1 MRSIPLRLCSLL
13 LCCLLISHCSQ
24 AQEAAAADSMKKAFE
39 KAVTPEEKVYTLD
52 MLSRIMMNVNQVS
65 AEEYGKL
72 LIRIA
77 EESRDR
83 KLMFKAYLSNG
94 DRCSYFANQKKYSD
108 RAIEFYNK
116 ALELARQ
123 NRMSKKTGE
132 AQLHLSAI
140 YLMLPDQEK
149 ALSYATQAFSLIST
163 LSDDSLLAEA
173 HNTYGRV
180 YMAKNENILA
190 LRNFLSALRIAEN
203 IPNNSLI
210 RDCYMNLSKFYESI
224 DDYEKAID
232 YMNNA
237 FKKLDESPDKNVP
250 YQRVIIINGIGNL
263 YAQKKNYDIAISY
276 FERSIRM
283 ADSLKFST
291 LKVPGYISLL
301 NQYLRI
307 DEPQKALDYLNS
319 PAGTNLK
326 QYLTNFGMASVIDQA
341 YGVIYTEK
349 GQFDSARVFL
359 EKARPM
365 FENSTNENT
374 KVSFYGQLATFYRK
388 SGDRKNAIDYY
399 RKVIS
404 FSEKNGLLEN
414 VKRASQL
421 LDSMFMAAG
430 DYTQSGIY
438 KAQYY
443 RYKDSIETLKREKE
457 LTQVE
462 AEDEEQRLAKAAR
475 EAAEQKNRRN
485 NIQYLGIVIGIIG
498 LFVALVILGMFK
510 VSAGLIKAIGFFVFL
525 MFFEFIFLVFKKNIY
540 SVTQGE
546 PWKDLAFMIALA
558 ALLVPLHH
566 WLEHKVLHYLTSHN
580 RLTSAGTHLRNK
592 LRRRTK
598 DAEL

>member
-1 MRSIPLRLCSLL
+1 MCNIRIFPLLFFCFLL
-13 LCCLLISHCSQ
+13 TVQIR
-24 AQEAAAADSMKKAFE
+24 AQEAAAADSLKKAFE
-39 KAVTPEEKVYTLD
+39 TATTIEEKVERLD
-52 MLSRIMMNVNQVS
+52 ELSRVMMNVNPEK
-65 AEEYGKL
+65 AEEYGRQ
-72 LIRIA
+72 LITLA

-94 DRCSYFANQKKYSD
+94 DRCGYLANQKKYSD
-108 RAIEFYNK
+108 KAIEFYNK

-123 NRMSKKTGE
+123 NRMAKKTGQ

-140 YLMLPDQEK
+140 YLALPDNEK
-149 ALSYATQAFSLIST
+149 ALSYVTQAFSLIST

-190 LRNFLSALRIAEN
+190 LRNFLNALRIAED
-203 IPNNSLI
+203 IKINSLI
-210 RDCYMNLSKFYESI
+210 RNCYVNLSNFYAGI
-224 DDYEKAID
+224 DDYDRAID
-232 YMNNA
+232 YMDKAN
-237 FKKLDESPDKNVP
+237 KILDRIDEKNVP
-250 YQRVIIINGIGNL
+250 YQKVIYTNFIGNL

-291 LKVPGYISLL
+291 LKIPGYVSLL

-307 DEPQKALDYLNS
+307 DEPQKALVYLNS
-319 PAGTNLK
+319 PAGDNLK
-326 QYLTNFGMASVIDQA
+326 NYLANFGMASVIDQA
-341 YGVIYTEK
+341 YGVIYSDM
-349 GQFDSARVFL
+349 GRFDSARIHL

-365 FENSTNENT
+365 FENSTNENSR
-374 KVSFYGQLATFYRK
+374 VGFYGQLASFYRK
-388 SGDRKNAIDYY
+388 SGDKKSAIDYY
-399 RKVIS
+399 QKVIAI
-404 FSEKNGLLEN
+404 SEKNGLLEN
-414 VKRASQL
+414 VKKSSQM
-421 LDSMFMAAG
+421 LDSLYME
-430 DYTQSGIY
+430 SGNFTLSGQY

-462 AEDEEQRLAKAAR
+462 AEDEEQRLIKAAK
-475 EAAEQKNRRN
+475 EAEELKRRRN

-540 SVTQGE
+540 SITHGE
-546 PWKDLAFMIALA
+546 PMKDLAFMIALA

-580 RLTSAGTHLRNK
+580 RLTSAGTHIRNK
-592 LRRRTK
+592 LWRRTK
-598 DAEL
+598 DV